1 MWATAAPFSCFAS
14 SKLSLRASPTYRSEC
29 SSLKIRASFFDYPLA
44 SRIMVRNLPYSTSE
58 NCLHDKFSKFGR
70 IAEVKLVKDEKTT
83 RSRGFAFIQF
93 RSQDEAMLALENMD
107 NQNLDGRVIYIEIAK
122 PGRHAFGGYPRASG
136 RPKQQHLQVQ
146 EDVSDCW
153 Y

>member
-14 SKLSLRASPTYRSEC
+14 SKLSLPASPTYRSEC

-107 NQNLDGRVIYIEIAK
+107 NQK
-122 PGRHAFGGYPRASG
+122 
-136 RPKQQHLQVQ
+136 
-146 EDVSDCW
+146 
-153 Y
+153 